1 VVVVGQSFE
10 FTCMIVDKQLDA
22 KFVGDFSVRVQSR
35 RAPLGCVERYRW
47 LIGPEGAQFRERV
60 VRFISARI
68 EVRTGLQRRSRARGN
83 RTRGPG
89 RSDSGVA
96 NTHDLLCS

>member
-1 VVVVGQSFE
+1 
-10 FTCMIVDKQLDA
+10 MIVDKQLDA

-60 VRFISARI
+60 VRFIRARI
-68 EVRTGLQRRSRARGN
+68 EVRAGPSAAVGRGG
-83 RTRGPG
+83 TALAGRGG
-89 RSDSGVA
+89 RILV
-96 NTHDLLCS
+96 